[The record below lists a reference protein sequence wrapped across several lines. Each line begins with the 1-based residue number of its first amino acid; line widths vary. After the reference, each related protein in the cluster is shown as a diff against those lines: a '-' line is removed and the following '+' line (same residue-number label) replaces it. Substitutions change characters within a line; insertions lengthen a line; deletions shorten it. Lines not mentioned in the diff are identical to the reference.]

1 MGSGAQPDD
10 VIFKDV
16 NDDKKIDGLDRVM
29 NEKNN
34 FPRFIGGF
42 TANLRYKQ
50 FDMAMLVQSAAGSV
64 QYVRAESGEIG
75 NYYKDFADNRWTP
88 ENTNASYPRA
98 FNRDEEYW
106 GSQGNTFWLRS
117 TDYVRLKNIELGY
130 SLPMNTNRSLG
141 IENLRIYVNG
151 TNLLTIDKAKI
162 IDPETEAGTAYAPQR
177 IITTGVTL
185 TF

>member
-1 MGSGAQPDD
+1 
-10 VIFKDV
+10 
-16 NDDKKIDGLDRVM
+16 
-29 NEKNN
+29 NEKNDM
-34 FPRFIGGF
+34 PRFIGGL
-42 TANLRYKQ
+42 TVNLRYKQ
-50 FDMAMLVQSAAGSV
+50 FDLAMLVQGAAGAV

-88 ENTNASYPRA
+88 ENIDATYPRS

-117 TDYVRLKNIELGY
+117 TDYVRLKNLEIGY
-130 SLPMNTNRSLG
+130 SLPLSANKTLG

-151 TNLLTIDKAKI
+151 LNLLTVDKAKI
-162 IDPETEAGTAYAPQR
+162 IDPETTAGTSYAPQR
-177 IITTGVTL
+177 VITTGVTL